1 MMRKKH
7 DKWRR
12 VHECQT
18 FGEIKRKEN
27 RLNSNDERNIMMN
40 KTS

>member
-18 FGEIKRKEN
+18 FGELRGEN
-27 RLNSNDERNIMMN
+27 RLNSNDEKKNIMMN

>member
-7 DKWRR
+7 DKRRR

-18 FGEIKRKEN
+18 FGELRGEN

>member
-18 FGEIKRKEN
+18 FGELRGEN
-27 RLNSNDERNIMMN
+27 RLNSNDERNIMM
-40 KTS
+40 KETS